1 MSDCFD
7 VNNLLPSHLDSFITT
22 PFRHKFNTNPESPQ
36 SPPKQRLFCCQQPF
50 PFPTFA
56 SQYEFEALPIKFKL
70 RFPVLQIQN
79 TNKAVIVLLSIT
91 SAFPSFPVALTSP
104 PTLIGSHNWTRITNL
119 TTFQFATFYLCFL

>member
-7 VNNLLPSHLDSFITT
+7 VNNLLPSHLASFITT
-22 PFRHKFNTNPESPQ
+22 PFRHKVNMNP
-36 SPPKQRLFCCQQPF
+36 KYIY
-50 PFPTFA
+50 TFA

-79 TNKAVIVLLSIT
+79 TSKAVIVLLSIT

-104 PTLIGSHNWTRITNL
+104 PNIDWKPQLDPD
-119 TTFQFATFYLCFL
+119 Y